1 MRYNQYDTSTRD
13 YYLSEFQDISQ
24 KFFVLVV
31 HFLLNRYF
39 KFPIELCSLVC
50 VGKDGI

>member
-1 MRYNQYDTSTRD
+1 MRYNQYDTSKRD
-13 YYLSEFQDISQ
+13 YYLSEFLDISQ

-31 HFLLNRYF
+31 YFLLSRYY

-50 VGKDGI
+50 VGKDEI